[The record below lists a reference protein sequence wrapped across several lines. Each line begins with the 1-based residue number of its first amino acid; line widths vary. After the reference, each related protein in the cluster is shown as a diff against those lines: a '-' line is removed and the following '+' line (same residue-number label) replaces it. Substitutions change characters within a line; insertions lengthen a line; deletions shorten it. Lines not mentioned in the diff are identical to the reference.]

1 MKRPHIKFEIVGF
14 TDISGERQ
22 YHVYRH
28 NQCKLIKSKL
38 VEFNVYKL
46 KDDDGLI
53 FPAETDVSFDNS
65 ETAEN
70 VVREFIK
77 YQNDK
82 NVILAWSKEQK
93 RILYIPRTNLCHFFS
108 DINIL
113 KNINFI
119 YYDYNSALEQDKKL
133 SHVWTES
140 FFYV

>member
-1 MKRPHIKFEIVGF
+1 MKKTQIKFEIVGF
-14 TDISGERQ
+14 TNNSGEKQ
-22 YHVYRH
+22 YRVYKH
-28 NQCKLIKSKL
+28 AFIKRKP

-46 KDDDGLI
+46 KEDDGLI
-53 FPAETDVSFDNS
+53 IPGQSDVSFDNS
-65 ETAEN
+65 ETAEH
-70 VVREFIK
+70 VVKEFIK

-93 RILYIPRTNLCHFFS
+93 RILYIPRTNICHFFS

-119 YYDYNSALEQDKKL
+119 YCDYNSALEQDKKL